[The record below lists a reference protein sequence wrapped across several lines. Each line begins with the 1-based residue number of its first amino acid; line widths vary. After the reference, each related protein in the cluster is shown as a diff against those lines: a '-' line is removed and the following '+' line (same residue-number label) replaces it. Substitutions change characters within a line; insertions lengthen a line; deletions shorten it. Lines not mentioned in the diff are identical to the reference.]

1 MDKEGGGACKPEVS
15 TTATSSN
22 IQGLFLAFRCLV
34 RLEERRN
41 PPPSF
46 VCDEGGAV
54 VCLVVGWGG
63 GRTGPEL
70 TFRSVSHMIL
80 YSVF

>member
-41 PPPSF
+41 PPPP
-46 VCDEGGAV
+46 VCEEGGAV
-54 VCLVVGWGG
+54 VCLVVVVVGG
-63 GRTGPEL
+63 DWT
-70 TFRSVSHMIL
+70 
-80 YSVF
+80 

>member
-41 PPPSF
+41 PPLCVRRGSCGVF
-46 VCDEGGAV
+46 
-54 VCLVVGWGG
+54 GG
-63 GRTGPEL
+63 GVGGGENWT
-70 TFRSVSHMIL
+70 
-80 YSVF
+80 